1 MAAKKDKEVQLA
13 VELPRRP
20 LTPKQSYKAACE
32 ALRTEAFPGF
42 ERFSDTMK
50 SRGRAV
56 AWRPEFDDEAMP
68 SVRIAVADRDGQIMD
83 TSLVVDLR
91 RGDPRLFW
99 AVTPRGQVRHA
110 YTDEV
115 PGGIGGIAADT
126 VVRSLTSLYTSALT
140 D

>member
-1 MAAKKDKEVQLA
+1 MAGKKAQDVQVAAA
-13 VELPRRP
+13 VPGP
-20 LTPKQSYKAACE
+20 QLTPQQQYRAACE

-42 ERFSDTMK
+42 ETFSDAMK
-50 SRGRAV
+50 ARGRDV

-91 RGDPRLFW
+91 RGAPRLFW
-99 AVTPRGQVRHA
+99 AVTPRGQARHS

-115 PGGIGGIAADT
+115 PGGLDSIATAT
-126 VVRSLTSLYTSALT
+126 VLRSLTSLYTSALT